1 VKYKIII
8 ASAVIAG
15 CGSNTKSKKGKES
28 DNNEKPVFDS
38 FGLMGAWK
46 RSCLDFEFSSKQKS
60 RQFSAT
66 SDIEIQTMYANKGCS
81 AGDEAIVYKITYAN
95 ARAINP
101 TDLEGY
107 TKIRSETV
115 TSTATVY
122 ISYIADEF
130 NRSAVYDYS
139 DWKPNVE
146 RDISGRKF
154 KDTSMAESSNGSLVY
169 MHFLKEGDYL
179 SFATYKDQ
187 TALKET
193 DNSNRY
199 IRFK

>member
-1 VKYKIII
+1 MKYRILIVSLAI
-8 ASAVIAG
+8 VG
-15 CGSNTKSKKGKES
+15 CGSNSKSKKGNES
-28 DNNEKPVFDS
+28 NNSEKPVFES

-46 RSCLDFEFSSKQKS
+46 RPCLDFEVSSKQKS

-66 SDIEIQTMYANKGCS
+66 SDIEIQTLYANKGCS
-81 AGDEAIVYKITYAN
+81 AGDEAVVYKIEYAN

-130 NRSAVYDYS
+130 NRSAVFGYT

-154 KDTSMAESSNGSLVY
+154 KETSTAESSNGSLVY
-169 MHFLKEGDYL
+169 MHFLKDGDYL

-199 IRFK
+199 IRVK